1 MDDVAKP
8 TILVTGGAGYIGS
21 HTVKALKSAG
31 YRVVVVDNLVYG
43 HRDIIEEVLKV
54 ELQVGD
60 IGDRAFLDS
69 IFSTYAIEAVIHF
82 AAYAYVGESVTDPAK
97 YYQNNVAGTLNLLMA
112 MRAASVNKLVF
123 SSTCATYGVP
133 DSLPITETHPQ
144 RPINPYGKSKLM
156 VEQLLSDFDTA
167 YGMKSVIFR
176 YFNAAGADP
185 SGQLGEDHTPET
197 HLIPLLLQT
206 ALGQRETIS
215 IFGTDYPTAD
225 GTCVRDYLHVS
236 DLASAH
242 VLGLESLLTGA
253 DSQIF
258 NLSNGNGISVRA
270 LIETV
275 RTVTSQPIKV
285 IEEARRVGDPAVLIG
300 SSEKAFQMLGWKPQY
315 PDLKDIVA
323 HAWQWHQQRHGS
335 GGLAPPPGGES
346 TAQVAH
352 PSTVSARSTDALPL
366 ISVIIPTYN
375 AEAFIAKTLASV
387 LAQTHR
393 HLEILVVDDGS
404 CDRTGGVVK
413 EIAQQHSHITL
424 LQQPNQGVAA
434 ARNAGIE
441 KAQGDFIA
449 PIDADDLWHPEML
462 EKLIIPFFEGNDQL
476 GVVYTWTVD
485 IDAQGHSIGGFH
497 AANSQ
502 GDVYKTLICHNFIGN
517 ASATLIRK
525 ECLDKVGGYST
536 EFRAQ
541 SAQGCE
547 DWDLYLR
554 LAEQYEFG
562 VVPEF
567 LVGYRKLSCSMSGDF
582 SQMARSQRVM
592 LQAIEQRSNL
602 PSYLYR
608 LSYSSFYLYLAQQS
622 NQCSDFK
629 GTLFWLRQA
638 TTVDPI
644 TPVCRPGFYL
654 LLLKSVAR
662 RFSLTE
668 KIMQPIVGSP
678 AAITPPSLTKYPLV
692 IPPLKASRLSVWLK
706 LLVES
711 IFHFSVS
718 RI

>member
-1 MDDVAKP
+1 MGNAAKS

-21 HTVKALKSAG
+21 HTVKALQPAG
-31 YRVVVVDNLVYG
+31 HHVVVVDNLVYG
-43 HRDIIEEVLKV
+43 HRDIVEQVLKV

-133 DSLPITETHPQ
+133 DSLPITETHLQ

-156 VEQLLSDFDTA
+156 VEQMLSDFDTA
-167 YGMKSVIFR
+167 YGIKSVIFR
-176 YFNAAGADP
+176 YFNAAGADL

-197 HLIPLLLQT
+197 HLIPLVLQT
-206 ALGQRETIS
+206 ALGQREAVS

-242 VLGLESLLTGA
+242 ILGLEFLLAKG

-270 LIETV
+270 LIETAKA
-275 RTVTSQPIKV
+275 VTHRPIKV

-300 SSEKAFQMLGWKPQY
+300 SSDKAFQILGWKPQY
-315 PDLKDIVA
+315 PDLEDIVA
-323 HAWQWHQQRHGS
+323 HAWQWHQQRHNPAN
-335 GGLAPPPGGES
+335 LPLTPVTDAPPL
-346 TAQVAH
+346 V
-352 PSTVSARSTDALPL
+352 
-366 ISVIIPTYN
+366 SVIIPTYN
-375 AEAFIAKTLASV
+375 AEAFVAQTLASV
-387 LAQTHR
+387 LAQTHPR
-393 HLEILVVDDGS
+393 VEILVVDDGS
-404 CDRTGGVVK
+404 CDRTASIVK
-413 EIAQQHSHITL
+413 AIAQQHAHITL
-424 LQQPNQGVAA
+424 LQQSNGGVAA
-434 ARNAGIE
+434 ARNAGLKRAKGE
-441 KAQGDFIA
+441 FVA
-449 PIDADDLWHPEML
+449 PIDADDLWDPEML
-462 EKLIIPFFEGNDQL
+462 EKLLLPFYKSGRHL
-476 GVVYTWTVD
+476 GIVYTWSVD
-485 IDAQGHSIGGFH
+485 IDAQGNSIGGFH
-497 AANSQ
+497 AANNR
-502 GDVYKTLICHNFIGN
+502 GNVYKTLICHNFLGN

-525 ECLDKVGGYST
+525 ECFDKIGGYST
-536 EFRAQ
+536 ELRAQ
-541 SAQGCE
+541 NAQGCE

-554 LAEQYEFG
+554 LAAQYEFD

-567 LVGYRKLSCSMSGDF
+567 LVGYRKGSYSMSADF
-582 SQMARSQRVM
+582 NQMARSQRAM
-592 LQAIEQRSNL
+592 LQAVEQRSNL

-622 NQCSDFK
+622 NQCNDFK

-638 TTVDPI
+638 ITVDPI
-644 TPVCRPGFYL
+644 TPLCRPGFYL
-654 LLLKSVAR
+654 LLIKNLAKKFGSARKLVELAVDTQVTATPLKPSR
-662 RFSLTE
+662 
-668 KIMQPIVGSP
+668 QPSP
-678 AAITPPSLTKYPLV
+678 IPL
-692 IPPLKASRLSVWLK
+692 LKASRPSVWLK

-711 IFHFSVS
+711 VFHFSLS
-718 RI
+718 KI